1 MGNRETIRIAMVQAL
16 TDVQE
21 PARNVD
27 HALRYM
33 EVASVQGAEIVCFP
47 ETYPGPWTP
56 PLHHDPLPM
65 LCEGA
70 VEHGLYV
77 VAGLI
82 EPVGEEPE
90 RYYVSEVLID
100 SHGRIA
106 GKYRRTTPP
115 GPWIY
120 QGGEFWDFFYQ
131 EAAQLP
137 VFDTPW
143 GKVGLALCSEVYV
156 PEVCR
161 ILALQGAELI
171 FLPAGTPK
179 GDLWHTWRTL
189 TFARA
194 IENLCFT
201 ATCQN
206 LFAPSDLGLTM
217 ICSPEDIL
225 VETTQEGV
233 FVADCD
239 LSRIRYLRASEDT
252 RDFAGVR
259 QCKPGIFR
267 HWYRPELH
275 GDLLADVGRAAG
287 AGEST
292 ESGDL
297 GGS

>member
-1 MGNRETIRIAMVQAL
+1 MRDKDTIRVAMVQAL
-16 TDVQE
+16 TDVE
-21 PARNVD
+21 DPVANVD
-27 HALRYM
+27 HALHYL
-33 EVASVQGAEIVCFP
+33 ELASVQGADIVCFP

-56 PLHHDPLPM
+56 PLDYDPLPQ
-65 LCEGA
+65 LCQGA

-82 EPVGEEPE
+82 EAVAERPE

-100 SHGRIA
+100 SRGHIVGR
-106 GKYRRTTPP
+106 YRRTTPP

-131 EAAQLP
+131 EAAALP

-143 GKVGLALCSEVYV
+143 CRVGLALCSEVYV

-161 ILALQGAELI
+161 ILALKGAELI

-189 TFARA
+189 TFARS

-217 ICSPEDIL
+217 ICSPEGIL
-225 VETTQEGV
+225 VESIREGV
-233 FVADCD
+233 FVAECN
-239 LSRIRYLRASEDT
+239 LARIRHLRASEDT
-252 RDFAGVR
+252 RDFAGTR
-259 QCKPGIFR
+259 RCKPGIFR
-267 HWYRPELH
+267 QWYRPELH
-275 GDLLADVGRAAG
+275 GELLADAGRAA
-287 AGEST
+287 AARKA
-292 ESGDL
+292 DL
-297 GGS
+297 EGR